1 MSEEIGKISKPQADN
16 VQLKRKLYLVQNI
29 QNYFPGN
36 EDFENLLLEYWNSIS
51 DQLDNLEKTAGTIN
65 YIYIEGMYQEY
76 DVASKLLN
84 ENNKWCLNT
93 IDSRIK
99 SGSNYKKIED
109 ENNYKELIDWTRIAQ
124 LGFVSENAKEV
135 TEKNYTNIITERSKI
150 IHDELNG
157 LNEGEAALFI
167 ISSLFIPANGLIIG
181 SSLALDTTCIFDNVC
196 DDTWPILSPVINAR
210 AFIFFAT
217 SFAIIIIYRLKKTTQ
232 NFSGTCSIIF
242 S

>member
-36 EDFENLLLEYWNSIS
+36 KDFENLLLEYWNSIS

-84 ENNKWCLNT
+84 ENNKWCLKT
-93 IDSRIK
+93 IESRIK

-167 ISSLFIPANGLIIG
+167 ISSGSHKFPDDMEIFNVIPPSLDKMNRWITENQNNLQQKNEKEVQNEGEQDKQSGLWR
-181 SSLALDTTCIFDNVC
+181 T
-196 DDTWPILSPVINAR
+196 
-210 AFIFFAT
+210 
-217 SFAIIIIYRLKKTTQ
+217 
-232 NFSGTCSIIF
+232 
-242 S
+242 

>member
-29 QNYFPGN
+29 QNYFPEN
-36 EDFENLLLEYWNSIS
+36 KDFENLLLEYWNSIS

-124 LGFVSENAKEV
+124 LGFVSENAKKV

-167 ISSLFIPANGLIIG
+167 ISSGSHKFPDDMEIFNVIPPSLDKMNRWITENQNNLQQKNEKEVQNEGEQDKQSGLW
-181 SSLALDTTCIFDNVC
+181 T
-196 DDTWPILSPVINAR
+196 P
-210 AFIFFAT
+210 
-217 SFAIIIIYRLKKTTQ
+217 
-232 NFSGTCSIIF
+232 
-242 S
+242 

>member
-36 EDFENLLLEYWNSIS
+36 KDFENSLLEYWNSIS

-167 ISSLFIPANGLIIG
+167 ISSGSHKFPDDMEIFNVIPPSLDKMNRWITENQNNLQQKNEKEVQNEGEQDKQSGLW
-181 SSLALDTTCIFDNVC
+181 T
-196 DDTWPILSPVINAR
+196 P
-210 AFIFFAT
+210 
-217 SFAIIIIYRLKKTTQ
+217 
-232 NFSGTCSIIF
+232 
-242 S
+242 

>member
-1 MSEEIGKISKPQADN
+1 MSEELGKISKPQADN

-29 QNYFPGN
+29 QNYFPEN
-36 EDFENLLLEYWNSIS
+36 KDFENLLLEYWNSIS

-76 DVASKLLN
+76 DLASKLLN

-135 TEKNYTNIITERSKI
+135 TEKNYKNIITERSKI

-167 ISSLFIPANGLIIG
+167 ISSGSHKFPDDMEIFNVIPPSLDKMNRWITENQNNLQQKNEKEVQNEGEQDKQSGLW
-181 SSLALDTTCIFDNVC
+181 T
-196 DDTWPILSPVINAR
+196 P
-210 AFIFFAT
+210 
-217 SFAIIIIYRLKKTTQ
+217 
-232 NFSGTCSIIF
+232 
-242 S
+242 

>member
-36 EDFENLLLEYWNSIS
+36 KDFEDLLLEYWNSIS

-84 ENNKWCLNT
+84 ENNKWCLKT
-93 IDSRIK
+93 IESRIK

-167 ISSLFIPANGLIIG
+167 ISSGSHKFPDDMEIFNVIPPSLDKMNRWITENQNNLQQKNEKEVQNEGEQDKQSGLW
-181 SSLALDTTCIFDNVC
+181 T
-196 DDTWPILSPVINAR
+196 P
-210 AFIFFAT
+210 
-217 SFAIIIIYRLKKTTQ
+217 
-232 NFSGTCSIIF
+232 
-242 S
+242 

>member
-36 EDFENLLLEYWNSIS
+36 KDFENLLLEYWNSIS

-157 LNEGEAALFI
+157 INEGEAALFI
-167 ISSLFIPANGLIIG
+167 ISSGSHKFPDDMEIFNVIPPSLDKMNRWITENQNNLQQKNEKEVQNEGEQDKQSGLW
-181 SSLALDTTCIFDNVC
+181 T
-196 DDTWPILSPVINAR
+196 P
-210 AFIFFAT
+210 
-217 SFAIIIIYRLKKTTQ
+217 
-232 NFSGTCSIIF
+232 
-242 S
+242 

>member
-1 MSEEIGKISKPQADN
+1 MSEELGKISKPQADN

-36 EDFENLLLEYWNSIS
+36 KDFEDLLIEYWNSIS

-167 ISSLFIPANGLIIG
+167 ISSGSHKFPDDMEIFNVIPPSLDKMNRWITENQNNLQQKNEKEVQNEGEQDKQSGLW
-181 SSLALDTTCIFDNVC
+181 T
-196 DDTWPILSPVINAR
+196 P
-210 AFIFFAT
+210 
-217 SFAIIIIYRLKKTTQ
+217 
-232 NFSGTCSIIF
+232 
-242 S
+242 

>member
-36 EDFENLLLEYWNSIS
+36 KDFENLLLEYWNSIS
-51 DQLDNLEKTAGTIN
+51 DQLDSLEKTAGTIN

-76 DVASKLLN
+76 DEASKLLN

-167 ISSLFIPANGLIIG
+167 ISSGSHKFPDDMEIFNVIPPSLDKMNRWITENQNNLQQKNEKEVQNEGEQDKQSGLW
-181 SSLALDTTCIFDNVC
+181 T
-196 DDTWPILSPVINAR
+196 P
-210 AFIFFAT
+210 
-217 SFAIIIIYRLKKTTQ
+217 
-232 NFSGTCSIIF
+232 
-242 S
+242 

>member
-1 MSEEIGKISKPQADN
+1 MAEELGKISKPQADN

-29 QNYFPGN
+29 QNYFPEN
-36 EDFENLLLEYWNSIS
+36 KDFENLLLEYWNSIS

-167 ISSLFIPANGLIIG
+167 ISSGSHKFPDDMEIFNVIPPSLDKMNRWITENQNNLQQKNEKEVQNEGEQDKQSGLW
-181 SSLALDTTCIFDNVC
+181 T
-196 DDTWPILSPVINAR
+196 P
-210 AFIFFAT
+210 
-217 SFAIIIIYRLKKTTQ
+217 
-232 NFSGTCSIIF
+232 
-242 S
+242 

>member
-36 EDFENLLLEYWNSIS
+36 EDFEYLLLEYWNSIS

-84 ENNKWCLNT
+84 DNNKWCLST
-93 IDSRIK
+93 IESRVK

-109 ENNYKELIDWTRIAQ
+109 ENNYKQLIDWTRIAQ

-167 ISSLFIPANGLIIG
+167 ISSGSHKFPDDMEIFNVIPPSLDKMNRWITENQNNLQQKNEKEVQNEGEQDKQSGLW
-181 SSLALDTTCIFDNVC
+181 T
-196 DDTWPILSPVINAR
+196 P
-210 AFIFFAT
+210 
-217 SFAIIIIYRLKKTTQ
+217 
-232 NFSGTCSIIF
+232 
-242 S
+242 

>member
-36 EDFENLLLEYWNSIS
+36 EDFENLLLEYWDSIS

-157 LNEGEAALFI
+157 INEGEAALFI
-167 ISSLFIPANGLIIG
+167 ISSGSHKFPDDMEIFNVIPPSLDKMNRWITENQNNLQQKNEKEVQNEGEQDKQSGLW
-181 SSLALDTTCIFDNVC
+181 T
-196 DDTWPILSPVINAR
+196 P
-210 AFIFFAT
+210 
-217 SFAIIIIYRLKKTTQ
+217 
-232 NFSGTCSIIF
+232 
-242 S
+242 

>member
-1 MSEEIGKISKPQADN
+1 MSEELGKISKPQADN

-167 ISSLFIPANGLIIG
+167 ISSGSHKFPDDMEIFNVIPPSLDKMNRWITENQNNLQQKNEKEVQNEGEQDKQSGLW
-181 SSLALDTTCIFDNVC
+181 T
-196 DDTWPILSPVINAR
+196 P
-210 AFIFFAT
+210 
-217 SFAIIIIYRLKKTTQ
+217 
-232 NFSGTCSIIF
+232 
-242 S
+242 